1 MKPVHPVSLFL
12 HTEPALLNI
21 IKKIE
26 NSQIYDIT
34 NIKQL
39 ILSVFHCFSSISFFD
54 YLRMFYIMNIKKNKT
69 AILGKGRDRMKPTE
83 LPCEERLLDL
93 EWILLMKD
101 AREIGLEPEDVKA
114 FLEQC
119 NGNQEGR

>member
-1 MKPVHPVSLFL
+1 
-12 HTEPALLNI
+12 
-21 IKKIE
+21 
-26 NSQIYDIT
+26 
-34 NIKQL
+34 
-39 ILSVFHCFSSISFFD
+39 
-54 YLRMFYIMNIKKNKT
+54 
-69 AILGKGRDRMKPTE
+69 MKPTE